1 MRWSKGTW
9 VTAPELDTRL
19 SRGLDACLA
28 AADKIP
34 DPLETAM
41 KTPRSR
47 PTVERLLKEVRTLR
61 HAVAERLTTALGVP
75 LGFNALDG
83 D

>member
-1 MRWSKGTW
+1 MAG
-9 VTAPELDTRL
+9 APELDARL
-19 SRGLDACLA
+19 RRGFDAA
-28 AADKIP
+28 IGAADRIP
-34 DPLETAM
+34 GPLESAM
-41 KTPRSR
+41 KTPRTR

-61 HAVAERLTTALGVP
+61 HAVAEHLTTALGVP